1 MIVECLAKFTEK
13 GGIKDLLLVND
24 NSIAARTPVN
34 TVINYISTKRLELS
48 NADLINEKVIKAKPN
63 SQIFEFSAKVTTDK
77 AIEIINN
84 ITNRC
89 VKLPSKKANA
99 EVDSSKSQEVKKE
112 TVNKTED
119 VKEAK
124 VNTDI
129 KKEKQTNSV
138 EDRIKRGRV
147 QMKNGK
153 TNVSYAFEDH
163 SVYEGA
169 LQTVKTFEPYNEVK
183 NREAIAK
190 YRELTDE
197 REKQEM
203 ISLITCHNMALVL
216 KRINPFRAYADDIDD
231 LLQAASMGLFLAI
244 KSFDLDKKT
253 AFSTH
258 AWNQM
263 LGQITAYR
271 RKAHTGVNVP
281 AYMRDYIRKYK
292 ELCNSF
298 NEGYHREPTED
309 EVMENLNIN
318 EDTFDKIIYF
328 ANATTASINSIVS
341 NDDSD
346 TELGD
351 MIADE
356 RVSIEGSYEQKE
368 LKERLDAIL
377 SGLSDFDRN
386 LLELDVMNIITDDE
400 IKILLR
406 NDYGDRQYTSEE
418 VRGVINRTRKKITQ
432 NDIEVILK
440 AKYGDALSRQGRS
453 LKVKKLLEKLSE
465 SKKVKSLKAYI

>member
-1 MIVECLAKFTEK
+1 MIVECIAKFTEK
-13 GGIKDLLLVND
+13 GGIKDLLLIND
-24 NSIAARTPVN
+24 NSVAARTPVS
-34 TVINYISTKRLELS
+34 TVINYISAKRLELS
-48 NADLINEKVIKAKPN
+48 NADLINERVIKAKSN

-84 ITNRC
+84 ITNRGI
-89 VKLPSKKANA
+89 KLPSKKANA
-99 EVDSSKSQEVKKE
+99 EVESSKVQEVKKE
-112 TVNKTED
+112 TVNKAEE
-119 VKEAK
+119 VSA
-124 VNTDI
+124 NTDI

-216 KRINPFRAYADDIDD
+216 KRISPFRAYADDIDD

-292 ELCNSF
+292 ALCNSF

-328 ANATTASINSIVS
+328 ANATTASINTIVS

-356 RVSIEGSYEQKE
+356 RVSIEESYEQKE
-368 LKERLDAIL
+368 LKERLDVIL
-377 SGLSDFDRN
+377 SGLSAFDRN

-400 IKILLR
+400 VKILLR

-418 VRGVINRTRKKITQ
+418 VRGVLDRTRKKITQ

-465 SKKVKSLKAYI
+465 SKKVKRLKAYI

>member
-1 MIVECLAKFTEK
+1 MIVECIAKFTEK
-13 GGIKDLLLVND
+13 GGIKDLLLVNN

-34 TVINYISTKRLELS
+34 TVMGYINTKRLELS
-48 NADLINEKVIKAKPN
+48 NADLISDRVIKAKSN

-84 ITNRC
+84 ITNRGI
-89 VKLPSKKANA
+89 KLPLKKANTEK
-99 EVDSSKSQEVKKE
+99 EVEKPQEVKQE
-112 TVNKTED
+112 TVNKTEE
-119 VKEAK
+119 VKATAE
-124 VNTDI
+124 I
-129 KKEKQTNSV
+129 KNEKHTNSV

-169 LQTVKTFEPYNEVK
+169 LQTVKAFEPYNEVK

-216 KRINPFRAYADDIDD
+216 KRISPFRAYADDIDD

-292 ELCNSF
+292 ALCNSF
-298 NEGYHREPTED
+298 NEGYHREPTEE

-328 ANATTASINSIVS
+328 ANAITASINSIVS

-356 RVSIEGSYEQKE
+356 RVSIEGSYEKKE
-368 LKERLDAIL
+368 LKERLDTIL
-377 SGLSDFDRN
+377 SGLSAFDRN
-386 LLELDVMNIITDDE
+386 LLELDVMNIISDDE

-406 NDYGDRQYTSEE
+406 NDYGDRKYTAEE
-418 VRGVINRTRKKITQ
+418 VRGVLDRTRKKITQ